1 VAFLASAIIFSFKI
15 ITILSSNFTELIIT
29 FQYKI
34 VKRLYF
40 EAFITLMSVLVMGEV
55 KRLRAIK

>member
-15 ITILSSNFTELIIT
+15 ITISSSNFTELIIT

-40 EAFITLMSVLVMGEV
+40 EAFITLMSVFVMGEV